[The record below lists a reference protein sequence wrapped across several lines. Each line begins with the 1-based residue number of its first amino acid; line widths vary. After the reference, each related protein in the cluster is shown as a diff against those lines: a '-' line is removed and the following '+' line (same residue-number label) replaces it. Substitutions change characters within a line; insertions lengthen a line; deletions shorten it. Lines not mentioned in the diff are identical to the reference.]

1 MIERALRQTTK
12 AGNQMAIST
21 PPTQSTTTSETNV
34 TIIGGSVRVQGNLS
48 GDEDLHVLGRVD
60 GRIELQRTLVVA
72 VSGIVKAEV
81 VVKNAI
87 ISGVVVGNIHA
98 SESIEITR
106 EGRMVGDIYA
116 PRVII
121 VDGASFR
128 GTVDMGD
135 IANMPVRAPSSVR
148 ATAPAAPTRASTPA
162 PAPAA
167 APAAARPVST
177 PAPRP
182 APAPAPAP
190 TPAPPAPPPAA
201 APIHVAASAPAAH
214 APVQAEEEEEYEEED
229 ESDDQSSSL
238 SGEPPAA
245 KGLPH
250 KAQKARVIV
259 KRR

>member
-1 MIERALRQTTK
+1 MV
-12 AGNQMAIST
+12 IST
-21 PPTQSTTTSETNV
+21 KPTATAPEAHV
-34 TIIGGSVRVQGNLS
+34 TVIGGSVRVQGNLS

-72 VSGIVKAEV
+72 PSGIVKAEV

-135 IANMPVRAPSSVR
+135 VHNMPVRQPAAERPK
-148 ATAPAAPTRASTPA
+148 ATPVAAPAPARAPVATPA
-162 PAPAA
+162 PAPRPSPLPPRPAPTPPPAPVAAPAPAPAPVVAAPVPVAAAPAA
-167 APAAARPVST
+167 APAA
-177 PAPRP
+177 PA
-182 APAPAPAP
+182 
-190 TPAPPAPPPAA
+190 
-201 APIHVAASAPAAH
+201 VD
-214 APVQAEEEEEYEEED
+214 EEEEYEEE
-229 ESDDQSSSL
+229 EEHEEGATQSSL
-238 SGEPPAA
+238 LGDPPQA